1 MIYILLD
8 YFDGAGDDKM
18 KASYLM
24 HERSIALADCNN
36 FFVSCERRADNSLDC
51 RPVVVLSSNDGCVI
65 SRSNEVKKMGVK
77 MGDPYFKIRNM
88 LAFNGVAVRSTNMS
102 LYREI
107 SAEVMSRIRLYT
119 DAVEIYSI
127 DESFFN
133 MAISNIKDPLSY
145 CRAIRKDIWDRCRI
159 PVSIGIAPTKTLCK
173 LATEYAKKNEE
184 TGGVFWMERSR
195 YMDMS
200 FMSQFGCADVWGIG
214 RRISEKLSKSG
225 VRTAA
230 DFIRKDEMWVKK
242 AFGIMTLYTS
252 WELKG
257 HRAHDLEAYRKP
269 PKSIMVSRSFGDP
282 ITEYEDMLD
291 PLLCFTVSAAR
302 QLRKAG
308 QTAGKMYVFISTSRF
323 DREKYYANGRETSF
337 ASPVS
342 LDSELMSCAE
352 RMLREIFIPDYKYK
366 RCGVILSDFSDISAG
381 RQTALFEEQAEEEK
395 KLRVASAVDSINIEF
410 GHGIIKPAVL
420 FDPPDHE
427 RKWAPKA
434 EFKSEG
440 KRKKDPPLPEGLR
453 FQNHSEDF
461 TS

>member
-1 MIYILLD
+1 MIYILSD
-8 YFDGAGDDKM
+8 YFSGVGDDKM
-18 KASYLM
+18 KTSDLM

-36 FFVSCERRADNSLDC
+36 FFVSCERRADNSLDS

-107 SAEVMSRIRLYT
+107 SAEVMSRISLYT

-133 MAISNIKDPLSY
+133 MAVSNIKDPLSY

-173 LATEYAKKNEE
+173 LGTEYAKKNES
-184 TGGVFWMERSR
+184 TGGVFWMDRSR

-214 RRISEKLSKSG
+214 RRISEKLLKSG

-230 DFIRKDEMWVKK
+230 DFIGKDEMWVKK
-242 AFGIMTLYTS
+242 TFGIMSLYTS

-257 HRAHDLEAYRKP
+257 HRAYDLEACRKP
-269 PKSIMVSRSFGDP
+269 PKSIMVSRSFGNP
-282 ITEYEDMLD
+282 ITEYKDMLD

-308 QTAGKMYVFISTSRF
+308 QTAGKMSVFISTSRF

-337 ASPVS
+337 TRPVS
-342 LDSELMSCAE
+342 LDSELMNCAE
-352 RMLREIFIPDYKYK
+352 RMLREMFIPGYKYK
-366 RCGVILSDFSDISAG
+366 RCGVVLSDFSDISAG
-381 RQTALFEEQAEEEK
+381 RQTALFDEPEEEEK
-395 KLRVASAVDSINIEF
+395 KLRCASAVDSINREF
-410 GHGIIKPAVL
+410 RQGIIKPAAL
-420 FDPPDHE
+420 FDAPDHE
-427 RKWAPKA
+427 KKWAPRS

-440 KRKKDPPLPEGLR
+440 TRKKDSPLPEGLR

-461 TS
+461 AS

>member
-1 MIYILLD
+1 
-8 YFDGAGDDKM
+8 M
-18 KASYLM
+18 KASDLM

-107 SAEVMSRIRLYT
+107 SAEVMSRIKLYT

-133 MAISNIKDPLSY
+133 IGISNVKDPVSY
-145 CRAIRKDIWDRCRI
+145 CRMIKKDIWDKCRI
-159 PVSIGIAPTKTLCK
+159 PVSIGIAPTKTLSK

-200 FMSQFGCADVWGIG
+200 FMSQFGCGDVWGIG
-214 RRISEKLSKSG
+214 RRISERLSKSG
-225 VRTAA
+225 VKTVA

-242 AFGIMTLYTS
+242 TFGIMTLYTS

-257 HRAHDLEAYRKP
+257 YRAHELEACRKP

-282 ITEYEDMLD
+282 ITEYEEMLD
-291 PLLCFTVSAAR
+291 PMLCFTVSAGR

-308 QTAGKMYVFISTSRF
+308 QTAGKISVFISTSRF
-323 DREKYYANGRETSF
+323 DRENYYANGRETSF

-352 RMLREIFIPDYKYK
+352 RMLREIFIPGYKYK

-381 RQTALFEEQAEEEK
+381 RQTALFDEAEEDDR
-395 KLRVASAVDSINIEF
+395 KLRVASAVDSINREL
-410 GHGIIKPAVL
+410 GQAIIKPAIL
-420 FDPPDHE
+420 FDAPYHE
-427 RKWAPKA
+427 KKWAPRA
-434 EFKSEG
+434 EFKSEVS
-440 KRKKDPPLPEGLR
+440 RKKDPPLPEGLR

-461 TS
+461 VS